1 MSFDE
6 VGARRTAH
14 LARHLS
20 VAVEPGTEFCFT
32 TAQAEG
38 VLSAQQRQQYE
49 RDGFLVVK
57 GLVPRDR
64 LRGWIDHFLD
74 ISRSASEKD
83 GMLRGN
89 MTVMKDVAIAKSEAI
104 EGEAAITKLQDWQRD
119 DQLFSYCTQP
129 EVLKYVHC
137 FTGPN
142 VRSIHTMLINKPP
155 DPGTQ
160 TSRHPLH
167 QDLNYFPFRPAN
179 RIVCAWTA
187 MERVHRGNGC
197 LTVVPGTHKG
207 PLLQHEYPAWEGGV
221 NKMYHGVQLDR
232 ARVEDRIF
240 VEMEPGDTVFFHP
253 LLIHGSGTNR
263 TQGFRKAIS
272 CNYAACECDFVDV
285 RGTVQQFLLDEVTD
299 LAVQKFDIDP
309 ADLPSDVIM
318 NLYHNH
324 WRGKSRH
331 VSGNNPRHWQQH

>member
-1 MSFDE
+1 M
-6 VGARRTAH
+6 
-14 LARHLS
+14 
-20 VAVEPGTEFCFT
+20 
-32 TAQAEG
+32 
-38 VLSAQQRQQYE
+38 SAQQRQQYE

-74 ISRSASEKD
+74 ISRSASEGD
-83 GMLRGN
+83 GMVRGD
-89 MTVMKDVAIAKSEAI
+89 MTVMKDVAIAKSEAV

-119 DQLFSYCTQP
+119 DKLFSYCSQP

-197 LTVVPGTHKG
+197 LNATINCVQAVEYYCAGPGEPCYYDPLCFTPHLDSDWRGAGCSAGGVPGCRFCGFTDAAGFSFPACPIMVKSDYEI
-207 PLLQHEYPAWEGGV
+207 LKHE
-221 NKMYHGVQLDR
+221 QR
-232 ARVEDRIF
+232 
-240 VEMEPGDTVFFHP
+240 
-253 LLIHGSGTNR
+253 
-263 TQGFRKAIS
+263 
-272 CNYAACECDFVDV
+272 
-285 RGTVQQFLLDEVTD
+285 
-299 LAVQKFDIDP
+299 
-309 ADLPSDVIM
+309 
-318 NLYHNH
+318 
-324 WRGKSRH
+324 
-331 VSGNNPRHWQQH
+331 